1 MSLSLPVKNL
11 LLFLALSVLPPV
23 VVDSV
28 GGVEDSGEI
37 KPEVI
42 TRAAIAN
49 QTTDYEISITSS
61 PRLEALPGQEISYTV
76 TYGCS
81 GGNETSELELVVD
94 WSLPKGKVVRYVV
107 GSATSGHEGVI
118 PKVEPGR
125 GRITWSFLDFP
136 PGVVSQ
142 QVFFKLRAEEKYK
155 EAGTFPVEV
164 KARLLAPP
172 ISLESSSRITVTYP
186 GRGPAIPLTVWYYL
200 KELLS
205 QPSFQFLVS
214 RLSLLFLLLVAL
226 TAFLVLIVKFDIG
239 LLSLHYLLIYI
250 WICLLSF
257 LGLKKRRVVWGR
269 VYDERLRG
277 PIFLAKVFVYN
288 FSGRLL
294 GSCLTDREGRFGF
307 DFPHGR
313 YLLRVRK
320 GGFSVSSSREFL
332 MLSGSDLTFNWQREV
347 AGEIFLRKASF
358 WRGKFE
364 SLVEG
369 MFFEFSDFIFV
380 FGILLSAI
388 NCFLLPSFKNW
399 IILFCY
405 LLFLSIWTNFVF
417 R

>member
-1 MSLSLPVKNL
+1 MVI
-11 LLFLALSVLPPV
+11 
-23 VVDSV
+23 DSAV
-28 GGVEDSGEI
+28 GEADFGEV
-37 KPEVI
+37 KPEVT
-42 TRAAIAN
+42 TRASIPN
-49 QTTDYEISITSS
+49 QTVDYEISISS
-61 PRLEALPGQEISYTV
+61 IPRFEASPGQDVTYTIV
-76 TYGCS
+76 YGCS
-81 GGNETSELELVVD
+81 GGNETPELELVVD
-94 WSLPKGKVVRYVV
+94 WSLPKGKVARYVV
-107 GSATSGHEGVI
+107 GSATLGYGGVI

-125 GRITWSFLDFP
+125 GRITWSFRNFP
-136 PGVVSQ
+136 PGATSQRVS
-142 QVFFKLRAEEKYK
+142 FKLHTEERYK
-155 EAGTFPVEV
+155 DAGTFPIEV
-164 KARLLAPP
+164 KARLLALP
-172 ISLESSSRITVTYP
+172 ISLESSSRITVTYS
-186 GRGPAIPLTVWYYL
+186 GRGPAIPLTIWYYL

-205 QPSFQFLVS
+205 QPGFQFLVS
-214 RLSLLFLLLVAL
+214 KLSLLLLLLVAL
-226 TAFLVLIVKFDIG
+226 TALLVLIAKYDIG
-239 LLSLHYLLIYI
+239 LRSLHHLSIYI
-250 WICLLSF
+250 WVCLLNF
-257 LGLKKRRVVWGR
+257 IGLRKRRVVWGR
-269 VYDERLRG
+269 ICDERLRS

-332 MLSGSDLTFNWQREV
+332 MLSGSDLTFNWQGEV
-347 AGEIFLRKASF
+347 AGEIFLRKVSF